1 MNTSSNYTH
10 ADHARACKDAAEH
23 RQPFKQYVQVQGHGE
38 LIMCGVIVDAF
49 DIDESPMWRVDIH
62 SPFKGR
68 LTFPV
73 RRVRKCSGVD
83 GKCTCK
89 NIDN

>member
-1 MNTSSNYTH
+1 
-10 ADHARACKDAAEH
+10 
-23 RQPFKQYVQVQGHGE
+23 
-38 LIMCGVIVDAF
+38 MCGVIVDAF

-62 SPFKGR
+62 GPFKGR

-83 GKCTCK
+83 GKCVCK
-89 NIDN
+89 KTDT